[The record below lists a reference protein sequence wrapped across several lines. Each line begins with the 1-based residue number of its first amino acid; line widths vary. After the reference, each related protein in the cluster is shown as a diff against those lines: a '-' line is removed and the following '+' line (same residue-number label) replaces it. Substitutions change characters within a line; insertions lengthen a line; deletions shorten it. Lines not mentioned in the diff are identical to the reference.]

1 MAKKELTPIEEE
13 YKAFQDSEMA
23 LFERATTNLA
33 SIGRVS
39 DHMRIG
45 KRWDVTHKRVRD
57 KVIILKRGEMITTKY
72 GPAILAQIDFEGKQV
87 DALLGGQVL
96 IDNFVKLE
104 PHLPIVTVIRMPGR
118 SYIFDDPTD
127 EEMAEYIKT
136 YG

>member
-1 MAKKELTPIEEE
+1 MAKKELTPLEEE
-13 YKAFQDSEMA
+13 SKAFQDSEMS
-23 LFERATTNLA
+23 LFERATTNLEG
-33 SIGRVS
+33 IGRVS

-45 KRWDVTHKRVRD
+45 KRWDVTHKEIRD
-57 KVIILKRGEMITTKY
+57 KVIVLRRGEMITTKY
-72 GPAILAQIDFEGKQV
+72 GPAILAQIDFEGKQM

-96 IDNFVKLE
+96 IDNFTKLE

-127 EEMAEYIKT
+127 DEIGEYIKT